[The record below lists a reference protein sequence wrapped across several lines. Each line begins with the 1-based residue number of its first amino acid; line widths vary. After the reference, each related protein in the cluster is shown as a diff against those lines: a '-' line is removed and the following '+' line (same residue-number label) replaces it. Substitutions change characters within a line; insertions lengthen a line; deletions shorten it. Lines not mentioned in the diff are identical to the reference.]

1 MLPFELLGE
10 ALDELREAAE
20 WFSDRSPEL
29 GDALLDEVDRMI
41 LHLRQHPDLGTP
53 VQLRRR
59 TPGLRR
65 VALRRFRMF
74 CFIGFRR
81 GFFRLWRWPTAVEGL
96 AIGCS
101 GFD

>member
-1 MLPFELLGE
+1 M
-10 ALDELREAAE
+10 DELREAAE

-65 VALRRFRMF
+65 VALRRFRYVLF
-74 CFIGFRR
+74 YR
-81 GFFRLWRWPTAVEGL
+81 VQEGL
-96 AIGCS
+96 LQVVAVAHSSRRPG
-101 GFD
+101 DWVQRL

>member
-59 TPGLRR
+59 TPVLRR
-65 VALRRFRMF
+65 VALRRFRYVLF
-74 CFIGFRR
+74 YRVQDGLLQVVAVAHSSRR
-81 GFFRLWRWPTAVEGL
+81 PGYWVQRL
-96 AIGCS
+96 
-101 GFD
+101 

>member
-65 VALRRFRMF
+65 VALRRFRYVLF
-74 CFIGFRR
+74 YRVQDGLLQVVAVAHSSRR
-81 GFFRLWRWPTAVEGL
+81 PGYWVQRL
-96 AIGCS
+96 
-101 GFD
+101 